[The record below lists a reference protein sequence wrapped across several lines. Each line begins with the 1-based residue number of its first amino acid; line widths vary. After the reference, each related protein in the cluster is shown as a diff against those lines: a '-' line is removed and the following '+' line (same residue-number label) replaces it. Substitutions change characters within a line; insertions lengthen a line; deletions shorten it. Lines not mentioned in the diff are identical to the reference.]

1 MTIGLMLTFFDFRN
15 DVRAL
20 IKSICINHKVVVF
33 VRKEHEQLI
42 QKFMLP
48 GMECRIIDEHLS
60 TKKNM
65 FFSRL
70 FLLFKRLPKSVK
82 NYYLM
87 EAYKAVGLKDVHQ
100 KKKAARL
107 LKYQQIVPHF
117 IAYDFYLNTINYK
130 GRTDLRGI
138 DKMIAFTEIYDDYL
152 LARLLKEQVP
162 TQVYVYSWDH
172 ACKHVKF
179 SKRVQYL
186 VWNHD
191 IASDVV
197 ELQGVPAE
205 QITIFGATQLGYIE
219 QFLCRKSINANQPPY
234 FYFGCGIGIPE
245 LVEQEV
251 AIIAQLSDC
260 IAEVHPNY
268 QLYVRPYP
276 NFSDWTL
283 YDSLLRKS
291 NVVLDNSYKQS
302 DLSIKD
308 EDIIAKFITIN
319 NAVAFFHLGTTLG
332 LETCFTNAPS
342 FILDLTPETQA
353 PISLFNFVHQY
364 QNEKYLITNNPLNV
378 ITSASQLVST
388 LKDIQSEKYLD
399 FNKKTTARF
408 TVQSF
413 EELANALTM
422 KA

>member
-1 MTIGLMLTFFDFRN
+1 MLQRAKAGKQKIKTRSNTFNMQTVIKLFSAIFITI
-15 DVRAL
+15 
-20 IKSICINHKVVVF
+20 
-33 VRKEHEQLI
+33 
-42 QKFMLP
+42 
-48 GMECRIIDEHLS
+48 
-60 TKKNM
+60 
-65 FFSRL
+65 
-70 FLLFKRLPKSVK
+70 
-82 NYYLM
+82 
-87 EAYKAVGLKDVHQ
+87 
-100 KKKAARL
+100 
-107 LKYQQIVPHF
+107 
-117 IAYDFYLNTINYK
+117 
-130 GRTDLRGI
+130 
-138 DKMIAFTEIYDDYL
+138 L
-152 LARLLKEQVP
+152 LAACGSKVDETKE
-162 TQVYVYSWDH
+162 
-172 ACKHVKF
+172 
-179 SKRVQYL
+179 VQTKPEEAT
-186 VWNHD
+186 
-191 IASDVV
+191 ASDVV

-219 QFLCRKSINANQPPY
+219 QYLCRKSINANQPPY

-399 FNKKTTARF
+399 FNKKTAARF